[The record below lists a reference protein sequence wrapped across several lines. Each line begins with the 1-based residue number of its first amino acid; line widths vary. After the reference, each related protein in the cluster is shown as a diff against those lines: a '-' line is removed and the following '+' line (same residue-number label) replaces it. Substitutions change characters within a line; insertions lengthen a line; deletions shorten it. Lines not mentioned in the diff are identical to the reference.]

1 MLTSFTTPASPD
13 DKEDRMFKCTVCGF
27 IYDGDEA
34 PVACPKCGAP
44 REKISALTDG
54 DAEKVERS
62 RLTNS
67 LHMQLLTILEEVE
80 NIAEQGIQDDL
91 DPNCVKLFE
100 RAQQDSYELVQSIK
114 AELAG
119 HMTRGKWG

>member
-1 MLTSFTTPASPD
+1 
-13 DKEDRMFKCTVCGF
+13 MFKCTVCGF
-27 IYDGDEA
+27 IFDGEEA
-34 PVACPKCGAP
+34 PAACPKCGAP
-44 REKISALTDG
+44 KEKFTALP
-54 DAEKVERS
+54 DADAQKIERS

-80 NIAEQGIQDDL
+80 NLAEQGVQDDL
-91 DPNCVKLFE
+91 DPGCVKVFE
-100 RAQQDSYELVQSIK
+100 RAQKDAYELVQAIK